1 MFWSRKSDAEKPTE
15 SQDEESVAWLWDN
28 EILIEPQNLQVG
40 HFVARMDKRWRDTP
54 FPLEGV
60 MILSEDQ
67 RSWFLENCQW
77 LVIDLLRSRN
87 GYRPPRA
94 HVPFRRIVRNRT
106 DAENPE
112 APVNMLRRARL
123 DADTVPQSVEGHDLL
138 YRRAGALID
147 SIQRHGRVDIE
158 SARLGIRQIAET
170 LEHNIAAMVWLTRI
184 KDVDQYTA
192 EHCVNV
198 AILSMGLARSLN
210 WKPEEVEQAGLAGLL
225 HDLGKTRLD
234 QDILNKPGRL
244 TPEEQEHVRHHSRL
258 GYEMLKSDETIHPRI
273 RQAVLEHHERP
284 DGKGYPLGRD
294 RSSLHPLGSLVSV
307 VDAYDAITS
316 FRPYSAAR
324 SHHEAL
330 GILWKT
336 RDRQFDA
343 EMVEVLIQFLGWI
356 TPGTLVRL
364 TDKDHAVVLQ
374 ASAEHRLWPIV
385 RKLIPDG
392 DGDDVKYRPGRR
404 IDLAEY
410 NKAHPEKSVR
420 VAEVLPDGAL
430 DVDLN
435 AVLRDE
441 AQDIADPGDIDH
453 D

>member
-1 MFWSRKSDAEKPTE
+1 MFWSRKSKSEKKPETT
-15 SQDEESVAWLWDN
+15 DDDSVAWLWDN

-40 HFVARMDKRWRDTP
+40 HFVARMDKPWRDTP

-67 RSWFLENCQW
+67 RSWFLDNCHW

-94 HVPFRRIVRNRT
+94 NIPYRRIVRNRT
-106 DAENPE
+106 DADNPK

-123 DADTVPQSVEGHDLL
+123 DGESVPQSIDGHQLL

-147 SIQRHGRVDIE
+147 SIQRNGVIDIE
-158 SARLGIRQIAET
+158 AARLGIRQIAET
-170 LEHNIAAMVWLTRI
+170 LEQNIAAMVWLTRI
-184 KDVDQYTA
+184 KNVDQYTA

-198 AILSMGLARSLN
+198 AILSMGLAKSLN
-210 WKPEEVEQAGLAGLL
+210 WKPEEIEQAGLAGLL
-225 HDLGKTRLD
+225 HDLGKTKLN
-234 QDILNKPGRL
+234 QDILHKPGRL
-244 TPEEQEHVRHHSRL
+244 TPDEQEHVRHHARL
-258 GYEMLKSDETIHPRI
+258 GYELLRNDDSIHPII

-294 RSSLHPLGSLVSV
+294 RTNMQPMAALISV

-316 FRPYSAAR
+316 FRPYSPAR

-330 GILWKT
+330 GILWKA

-364 TDKDHAVVLQ
+364 SDDEFAVVLQ
-374 ASAEHRLWPIV
+374 ASDEHRLWPVV
-385 RKLIPDG
+385 RRLVAEG
-392 DGDDVKYRPGRR
+392 DLYRAGRR
-404 IDLAEY
+404 VDLAEH
-410 NKAHPEKSVR
+410 NKAHPEKGIR

-430 DVDLN
+430 NIDLKS
-435 AVLRDE
+435 LLQDE
-441 AQDIADPGDIDH
+441 AAVDSGQQEVGAGEA
-453 D
+453 